1 MDKVKATYQ
10 NMSIRKSL
18 SFMLLATVFCISVLS
33 SIAIFFANTAQQ
45 KILEQRE
52 WIINASILHKE
63 EQSETFQGTIQNEAI
78 RRAPLSAEQS
88 IAYYGCYVAMIGL
101 PTLFVVSGIIGAS
114 RMYYQVKL
122 RKPIEQL
129 QSAIR
134 NIENNNLDISIS
146 PTNYDELGALCTSM
160 EKMRTELRQSNRK
173 MWELLEQRKALNA
186 SVAHDLR
193 TPITVLKGYLDYLKK
208 NISQGKLRNEDVIET
223 VCDMQEAV
231 ERLERYVD
239 CVRNIETIENIQVQC
254 SDENVISLCNKIEN
268 EISHLSTDKKIRVT
282 NSLTSETVCTDK
294 QLLFRVLEN
303 LLQNA
308 VRFAADKIDITMYED
323 NQFLYLCVKDD
334 GQGFSSSAIEHGT
347 ALFYTSDK
355 ENGHFGIGLG
365 ICKIL
370 CEKLGGGFS
379 IGNNQAGGA
388 YALAK
393 IKK

>member
-1 MDKVKATYQ
+1 MDKVKTTFQ

-18 SFMLLATVFCISVLS
+18 SLMLLATIFCISVLS
-33 SIAIFFANTAQQ
+33 SAAIFFANTAQQ

-52 WIINASILHKE
+52 WIINASILHQE
-63 EQSETFQGTIQNEAI
+63 EQTFQGTIQNEAI
-78 RRAPLSAEQS
+78 RRAPLSAGQS
-88 IAYYGCYVAMIGL
+88 AAYYGCYVAMIGL
-101 PTLFVVSGIIGAS
+101 PTLFVVVGIIGAS
-114 RMYYQVKL
+114 RMYYRLKL

-129 QSAIR
+129 QTAIR
-134 NIENNNLDISIS
+134 NIETNNLDISIS
-146 PTNYDELGALCTSM
+146 PTSYDELGALCSSM
-160 EKMRTELRQSNRK
+160 EKMRTELRQSNKK
-173 MWELLEQRKALNA
+173 MWELLEQRKTLNA

-208 NISQGKLRNEDVIET
+208 NVPQSKLKNEDIMET
-223 VCDMQEAV
+223 ICDMQEAV
-231 ERLERYVD
+231 GRLERYVD
-239 CVRNIETIENIQVQC
+239 CVRNIENIENIQVQC
-254 SDENVISLCNKIEN
+254 SDESVDSLYSQIEN
-268 EISHLSTDKKIRVT
+268 DICHLSTNKKIRVS
-282 NSLTSETVCTDK
+282 NGLTSETVCTDK
-294 QLLFRVLEN
+294 QLLFRILEN

-308 VRFAADKIDITMYED
+308 VRFAADEIDITMYED
-323 NQFLYLCVKDD
+323 DRFLYLCVKDD
-334 GQGFSSSAIEHGT
+334 GQGFSPTVIERGA

-379 IGNNQAGGA
+379 IGNNQDGGA